1 MIGLIGGTGLG
12 QALFGDVGG
21 DERWVD
27 TPFGRPSGPVRLV
40 QWHGLRLAIIARHG
54 EGHVLNPS
62 QVPYRANIFA
72 LKKLGVTHVL
82 ATGAVGSL
90 REEIHPRDLVIV
102 DQVIDR
108 TYRRVPTFYDDGM
121 AVHVEFAQPYC
132 RHLREV
138 LKASVAEVDVRVH
151 PNGTYVCMEGPAFS
165 TVAES
170 ITHRTLGGDVVGMTS
185 MPEAKLAR
193 EAEMCYALIALATDH
208 DCWKPHDPGITRQ
221 VLMAEIIGNLKQ
233 ASANAAALLKA
244 TLTRIASA
252 PPGECDCQRSLDLAI
267 WSDRAAINRAAVERL
282 SPLLDR
288 CLQA

>member
-12 QALFGDVGG
+12 QALFGEAGG
-21 DERWVD
+21 EERWVD

-40 QWHGLRLAIIARHG
+40 QWRGLRLAILARHG

-108 TYRRVPTFYDDGM
+108 TYRRVPTFYDEL

-132 RHLREV
+132 RQLRDV
-138 LKASVAEVDVRVH
+138 LKSAVAEVDARVH

-170 ITHRTLGGDVVGMTS
+170 ISHRTLGGDVVGMTT

-193 EAEMCYALIALATDH
+193 EAEMCYAQVALATDH
-208 DCWKPHDPGITRQ
+208 DCWKPHDPGISRQ
-221 VLMAEIIGNLKQ
+221 ALMAEIIGNLKQ

-244 TLTRIASA
+244 ALGRLAEA
-252 PPGECDCQRSLDLAI
+252 PPGECDCQRALDLAI

-288 CLQA
+288 CLHA